1 MSRSTKI
8 WLVVAAILVVAGIVL
23 FSVVMWQTAFDFDKL
38 STGNYITNAYTI
50 SEGFDKLSM
59 DTDTASIVFALSQDG
74 TCKVECYEEEKA
86 KHTVTVEGDT
96 LVVKVT
102 DHRQWYDH
110 IGIHFDSPKIT
121 VYLPKTA
128 YTALSIHD
136 GTGIIQLPTELT
148 FESVD
153 ITTDTGSVNCF
164 AIVSGLLKIK
174 TSTGKICV
182 ENTSVG
188 AAELSVSTGLV
199 TVSQVN
205 CIEGMN
211 VHISTGRANLTDIA
225 CKNFTS
231 SGDTGD
237 IALKRVIAEEKI
249 TIKRSTGDV
258 MFDGSDAA
266 GIFVET
272 DTGDVTGRLLMAKV
286 FVASSDTGTVRVP
299 RSIIGVGRCEIRT
312 DTGDIII
319 TVPEIERP
327 FFN

>member
-50 SEGFDKLSM
+50 SEGFDNLSM
-59 DTDTASIVFALSQDG
+59 DTETASIVFALSQDG

-205 CIEGMN
+205 CIDGMN
-211 VHISTGRANLTDIA
+211 VHVSTGRANLTDIA
-225 CKNFTS
+225 CKNLTS
-231 SGDTGD
+231 NGDTGD
-237 IALKRVIAEEKI
+237 IVLNHVIAAEKI
-249 TIKRSTGDV
+249 SVQRSTGEV
-258 MFDGSDAA
+258 RFDGSDAA
-266 GIFVET
+266 EIFVET
-272 DTGDVTGRLLMAKV
+272 DTGDVTGSLLTAKV
-286 FVASSDTGTVRVP
+286 FAASSDTGRVNVP
-299 RSIIGVGRCEIRT
+299 KSTAGGRCEIHT
-312 DTGDIII
+312 DTGNIKI
-319 TVPEIERP
+319 TISQ
-327 FFN
+327 